1 MKFLEMLSV
10 VLLIHYPALMVN
22 LVCLLGEISE
32 MLLNL
37 VIIKNIMTLSQ
48 KLLGVE
54 TPLVQQYLWIMYKQ
68 LKIKLIMLSKIN

>member
-10 VLLIHYPALMVN
+10 VLLIHYPVLMVN

-54 TPLVQQYLWIMYKQ
+54 THLVQQYLWIMYKQ